1 MTSLDRLRGRFDEWR
16 DDPDYLYEGVVLE
29 LTEQIA
35 AQMKE
40 RGISRSDLAERL
52 GTSRAYVTKLLDG
65 QENMTVKTLVRV
77 ANALEM
83 KVGMKLVPRER
94 ASRPV
99 KSGRSAVA
107 TKNRAPS
114 RRSPAK
120 RVAVAARTKR

>member
-1 MTSLDRLRGRFDEWR
+1 MTSLVRLRGRFDEWR

-65 QENMTVKTLVRV
+65 HENMTVKTLVRV

-94 ASRPV
+94 ASRSV
-99 KSGRSAVA
+99 KSGRSVVA